1 MTLDVADRPLHNTKT
16 CGRKRIHMRDELKL
30 SLTQDAEDFFHKTAK
45 YATLSLSRD
54 WKYAAL
60 NRAATS
66 GKPLAAA
73 HGKLSK

>member
-1 MTLDVADRPLHNTKT
+1 
-16 CGRKRIHMRDELKL
+16 MRDELKL